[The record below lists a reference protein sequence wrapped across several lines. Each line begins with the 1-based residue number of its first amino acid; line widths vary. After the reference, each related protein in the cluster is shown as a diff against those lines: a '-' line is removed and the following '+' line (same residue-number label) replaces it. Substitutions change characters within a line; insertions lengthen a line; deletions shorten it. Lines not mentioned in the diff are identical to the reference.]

1 MPKQKKL
8 RRKTPVSPR
17 PVEPEMGAAFPEPC
31 GWPLTWHG
39 EALYSRPVSHQL
51 SAISHQLPA
60 SRGVRNPADG

>member
-31 GWPLTWHG
+31 GWPLAGHG
-39 EALYSRPVSHQL
+39 EALYSRPISL
-51 SAISHQLPA
+51 SAAGRA
-60 SRGVRNPADG
+60 SSERPILAGDR